1 MESGAPCE
9 AGGGGGES
17 REAEADPAARDFDV
31 GQLLGDLTLKWAGG
45 PHSRCADSGQ
55 FSLLYRV

>member
-1 MESGAPCE
+1 MRLG
-9 AGGGGGES
+9 AGGWGGS
-17 REAEADPAARDFDV
+17 REAEADPAAKDFDV

-45 PHSRCADSGQ
+45 PLSRCADSRQ

>member
-1 MESGAPCE
+1 MRLG
-9 AGGGGGES
+9 AGGWGGS
-17 REAEADPAARDFDV
+17 REAEADLAAKDFDV

-45 PHSRCADSGQ
+45 PLSRCADSRQ